1 MKTISILGS
10 LLGAL
15 LYAVSSTSA
24 FVTPRP
30 SSSLMHRQHQAVS
43 HRDFETQLNARKSE
57 LIMKDD
63 S

>member
-1 MKTISILGS
+1 
-10 LLGAL
+10 
-15 LYAVSSTSA
+15 
-24 FVTPRP
+24 VTPRP
-30 SSSLMHRQHQAVS
+30 SSSLMHRQHPAVS